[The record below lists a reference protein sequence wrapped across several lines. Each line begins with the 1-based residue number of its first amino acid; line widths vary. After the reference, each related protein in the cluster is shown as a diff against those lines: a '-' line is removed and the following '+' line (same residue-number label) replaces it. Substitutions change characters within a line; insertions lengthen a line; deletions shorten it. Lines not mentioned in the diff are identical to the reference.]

1 MIADPRTPDADTAS
15 PATDPQ
21 PCDLL
26 IAGARVLNLAN
37 EAGVDDNAAIAIHA
51 GFIVAIGDEADIR
64 KAWRPVRRIDATGHV
79 VAPGFVDAHVHLTAF
94 LGAGRPYQKALAPGP
109 FSGAGKAEQ
118 ILPMIAK
125 LVNMPVS
132 AELTHAV
139 LRPVLVSMLRSG
151 ITGVVDAGSSG
162 IDGLVQAASD
172 VGIRAAIGPSLTDLW
187 HDPSG
192 RLIRQADADQLLANA
207 SELIT
212 RHDGAGQGRIRA
224 LVSAV
229 ETMACSDELLAGIAT
244 LAKNRDV
251 PTHVHTHISESSV
264 KAHLDAFH
272 RTQTQ
277 RLHDAGM
284 LSPRCTVMHAG
295 WLNDDDI
302 TAFYSAGVTVN
313 HNPVGN
319 AMLGFGTVRAG
330 SVPRLLAAGVP
341 IVLGSDFAPSAIST
355 PFETIRATLLLHRDL
370 LAADN
375 ALTLEQALTMATN
388 GSTPLGRAGQLGA
401 IAVGLRA
408 DLILVDITGPH
419 HLGVDHP
426 VPALAL
432 HGRAAD
438 VTTVIVDGKLV
449 VEQRQLVGIDEH
461 ELAAAAHRAL
471 AAVARHG

>member
-1 MIADPRTPDADTAS
+1 
-15 PATDPQ
+15 
-21 PCDLL
+21 
-26 IAGARVLNLAN
+26 
-37 EAGVDDNAAIAIHA
+37 
-51 GFIVAIGDEADIR
+51 
-64 KAWRPVRRIDATGHV
+64 
-79 VAPGFVDAHVHLTAF
+79 
-94 LGAGRPYQKALAPGP
+94 
-109 FSGAGKAEQ
+109 
-118 ILPMIAK
+118 MIAK
-125 LVNMPVS
+125 LVNMPVP
-132 AELTHAV
+132 AELTHAL

-162 IDGLVQAASD
+162 LDGLVQVAVE

-192 RLIRQADADQLLANA
+192 RLVRQADADQLLANA

-229 ETMACSDELLAGIAT
+229 ETMACSDELLAGIAA
-244 LAKNRDV
+244 LAKARDV
-251 PTHVHTHISESSV
+251 PTHVHSHISEGSA

-284 LSPRCTVMHAG
+284 LSSRCTVMHAG
-295 WLNDDDI
+295 WLNHDDI
-302 TAFYSAGVTVN
+302 AAFRSAGVTVN

-388 GSTPLGRAGQLGA
+388 GSTGLGRAGQIGA
-401 IAVGLRA
+401 IAVGLCA

-426 VPALAL
+426 VPALTL

-449 VEQRQLVGIDEH
+449 VDQRQLVGIDEH
-461 ELAAAAHRAL
+461 ELAAAAQRAL
-471 AAVARHG
+471 ATVGRHG